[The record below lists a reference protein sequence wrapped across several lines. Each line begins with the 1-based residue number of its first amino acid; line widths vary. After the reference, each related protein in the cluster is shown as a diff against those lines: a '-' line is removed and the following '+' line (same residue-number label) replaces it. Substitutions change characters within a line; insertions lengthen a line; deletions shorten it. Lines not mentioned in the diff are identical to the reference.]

1 MLDAKCQSPGAKTLP
16 KVLLGQ
22 LGCGLGK
29 SVVLALLAR
38 YMVAVNPDAKI
49 LVCTPSNWVTHQLCG
64 LFPVTKYIEEVAS
77 SNGIFLLEHKRLAE
91 VDDKQLAVSS
101 ILVDEVDVLL
111 ANQELKAKTMRA
123 KALIGLSATLGGSL
137 GL

>member
-1 MLDAKCQSPGAKTLP
+1 
-16 KVLLGQ
+16 
-22 LGCGLGK
+22 
-29 SVVLALLAR
+29 
-38 YMVAVNPDAKI
+38 MVAVNADAKI

-101 ILVDEVDVLL
+101 ILVDEVDVML
-111 ANQELKAKTMRA
+111 ANQELKAKAMRA
-123 KALIGLSATLGGSL
+123 RALIGLSATLGGSL